1 MAPIKKSHKSS
12 AADLQLARRF
22 KRVPDL
28 PTGNSPA
35 PIRRRKRITK
45 SDWNR
50 ISKARRKGKLEELL
64 AVDPRGPPK
73 PATHSYFFPN
83 KMPESAHTKSS
94 ETPESSCDSARA
106 LKVEKLF
113 RNDFVGL
120 AAYGASLADCPLEF
134 KLVKSA
140 DKLSEVELQTCL
152 EIVEHTSGADYRASS
167 IGWKP
172 AQKKEEMKDKDMMYL
187 LVRHCDP
194 CVGKSGRILGF
205 MSFMFTY
212 DDPPYQNREVVYL
225 YEIHLLNLLR
235 GRGLG
240 SRLVAFLEAAAR
252 HCRIR
257 KTMLTVFCANEGA
270 RRLYEKLGYVKDSC
284 SPADRRVRQR
294 VIKADYVIMSKELA

>member
-1 MAPIKKSHKSS
+1 MAPIKKSHKPS
-12 AADLQLARRF
+12 AADLARRF

-28 PTGNSPA
+28 PTGTSPA
-35 PIRRRKRITK
+35 PARRRTTRKRLTK
-45 SDWNR
+45 VDCNR
-50 ISKARRKGKLEELL
+50 IKQAKRRGKLL
-64 AVDPRGPPK
+64 ADDPRGPPK

-83 KMPESAHTKSS
+83 KMPESAHTKTP

-113 RNDFVGL
+113 RNDVVGL
-120 AAYGASLADCPLEF
+120 TAYGASLADCPLEF

-140 DKLSEVELQTCL
+140 DKLSKIELQTCL
-152 EIVEHTSGADYRASS
+152 EIVEHTSGTDYRASS

-172 AQKKEEMKDKDMMYL
+172 VQKKEEMQDKEMMYL

-252 HCRIR
+252 HCRIS

-270 RRLYEKLGYVKDSC
+270 RRLYEKLGYGKDSC